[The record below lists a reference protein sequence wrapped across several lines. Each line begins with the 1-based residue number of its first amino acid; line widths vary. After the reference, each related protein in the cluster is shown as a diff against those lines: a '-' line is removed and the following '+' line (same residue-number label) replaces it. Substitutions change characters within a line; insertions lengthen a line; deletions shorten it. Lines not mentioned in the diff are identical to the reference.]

1 MDGKSLEG
9 EAFDSIKDNLH
20 LLIMGMYCVVVE
32 EGGRGVVIQKEF
44 QVVLIAWLLLSRN
57 LFELSG
63 GN

>member
-1 MDGKSLEG
+1 M
-9 EAFDSIKDNLH
+9 
-20 LLIMGMYCVVVE
+20 MGMYCVVVE